1 MSVNVATIFFD
12 QAVFCE
18 EAAALNSLPEQAGT
32 QVFGIDLSSP
42 NGAIEAL
49 IAAKRAGVCCGV
61 FAILPDPFEA
71 TLDLILNSIASTA
84 DPNLQVDQFI
94 ALRIDQLMVNGR
106 PPSELTKM
114 PAAHENASALVL
126 RLADILLLAS
136 PGDVLRFNAIHTR
149 LFRRFTLLPVSAAK
163 APSSFDES
171 GVTIYAPSSD
181 AARLAPYEALLRQ
194 RRIEPT
200 IIARAN
206 ANDALTTRVVV
217 TPEWRPMRARAL
229 AAAGHRVVAPNTT
242 GVDACDSRII
252 GYLPADY
259 RSFLGALDNAFD
271 SNGGASRIE
280 PTAASVIQ
288 AVEHEAARF
297 IDGPRVSIIVRTF
310 DRPAL
315 LVRAIASIANQS
327 YKNIEIVV
335 VNNGGEDVQSIV
347 ESAAAGRPFR
357 YEVMPE
363 RKLISAASNVGARVA
378 TGEYVGYL
386 DDDDLLY
393 GDHCARTADALT
405 RTKADLVFTVCVGE
419 YAEIRG
425 DEKHVLGYQVYLD
438 RQYHPDDIYVSNM
451 SPIHSIVHQRAI
463 FERIGY
469 FDEAL
474 PVTDDWELWLRLASS
489 GARFVRIERATC
501 EYSWRYDPTRGNM
514 TVDHQMDFVRAF
526 DAITDRYAQDVANR
540 PGIRASQAN
549 ARAGQ
554 AQRAQDALDP
564 EKRAS
569 IVIGS
574 MSSHI
579 VPVAP
584 DWERRS
590 RT

>member
-1 MSVNVATIFFD
+1 
-12 QAVFCE
+12 
-18 EAAALNSLPEQAGT
+18 
-32 QVFGIDLSSP
+32 
-42 NGAIEAL
+42 
-49 IAAKRAGVCCGV
+49 
-61 FAILPDPFEA
+61 
-71 TLDLILNSIASTA
+71 
-84 DPNLQVDQFI
+84 
-94 ALRIDQLMVNGR
+94 
-106 PPSELTKM
+106 
-114 PAAHENASALVL
+114 
-126 RLADILLLAS
+126 
-136 PGDVLRFNAIHTR
+136 
-149 LFRRFTLLPVSAAK
+149 
-163 APSSFDES
+163 
-171 GVTIYAPSSD
+171 
-181 AARLAPYEALLRQ
+181 
-194 RRIEPT
+194 
-200 IIARAN
+200 
-206 ANDALTTRVVV
+206 
-217 TPEWRPMRARAL
+217 MRARAL

-463 FERIGY
+463 FERIEIGE
-469 FDEAL
+469 DGE
-474 PVTDDWELWLRLASS
+474 
-489 GARFVRIERATC
+489 
-501 EYSWRYDPTRGNM
+501 
-514 TVDHQMDFVRAF
+514 
-526 DAITDRYAQDVANR
+526 ITDTALTPVYDALSAWQPGLGRPLPAQEGAQAQDGPLTPCVRLSTA
-540 PGIRASQAN
+540 
-549 ARAGQ
+549 
-554 AQRAQDALDP
+554 
-564 EKRAS
+564 
-569 IVIGS
+569 
-574 MSSHI
+574 
-579 VPVAP
+579 PVHR
-584 DWERRS
+584 ELS
-590 RT
+590 RGGRGG